1 MAGQLVQVATET
13 VTSSVSQVDLIG
25 TTTDDVYMLTIS
37 GLTCSTGLQVTSVRV
52 LVSSSPD
59 TTSNYDRAWKQLKAT
74 SSFSDLGAVNENFT
88 YISGAPSGTNIQET
102 NQETASFADFV
113 PELILIFAANF
124 IIVLF
129 NSALISGALHRL
141 RGGDP
146 NVGSAMNH
154 ALKHIHHIFLWSIIV
169 TIMSLIFAAIKANG
183 RNRGGIG
190 GIMTQIFASFLEA
203 GWAMMTFF
211 VVPIIVSENLSPISA
226 IKRSSSLFKQTWGNQ
241 VAANFGFGIFQII
254 AVLISLGIGWFFG
267 LLNGTLGIAVGL
279 LCATTSISIIY
290 TLEGIYKAALYEHAL
305 GEKPLEF
312 EEQDLRTAYRASS
325 APA

>member
-1 MAGQLVQVATET
+1 LVNGGFFGNISNTIQLMKSCVN
-13 VTSSVSQVDLIG
+13 I
-25 TTTDDVYMLTIS
+25 
-37 GLTCSTGLQVTSVRV
+37 
-52 LVSSSPD
+52 
-59 TTSNYDRAWKQLKAT
+59 LKK
-74 SSFSDLGAVNENFT
+74 DK
-88 YISGAPSGTNIQET
+88 
-102 NQETASFADFV
+102 
-113 PELILIFAANF
+113 ELILFPIMAAIFVIALLGLIYSTGSIDLSAANEEEMSIFPIAILIFGANF
-124 IIVLF
+124 IIVFF
-129 NSALISGALHRL
+129 NSALISAALERL

-146 NVGSAMNH
+146 NISSGISH
-154 ALKHIHHIFLWSIIV
+154 GLKHIHHIFLWSIIV